1 MCLLGTVVIQ
11 VCTIVW
17 NCLFF
22 TLVFYLDYDM
32 AFAANMREMGIFM
45 FGVNENY
52 YGRLVDSDS
61 MPENKLH
68 PELWLAESN
77 RADWEENYLM
87 PEYWDD
93 NKREGQLDEPC
104 PDVMTF
110 QFLTSKGNGFKTAK
124 SASLDSSKYTLNVHF
139 NELYHTI

>member
-1 MCLLGTVVIQ
+1 
-11 VCTIVW
+11 
-17 NCLFF
+17 
-22 TLVFYLDYDM
+22 M

-110 QFLTSKGNGFKTAK
+110 QFLTSKGNGFKTKTAK
-124 SASLDSSKYTLNVHF
+124 
-139 NELYHTI
+139 